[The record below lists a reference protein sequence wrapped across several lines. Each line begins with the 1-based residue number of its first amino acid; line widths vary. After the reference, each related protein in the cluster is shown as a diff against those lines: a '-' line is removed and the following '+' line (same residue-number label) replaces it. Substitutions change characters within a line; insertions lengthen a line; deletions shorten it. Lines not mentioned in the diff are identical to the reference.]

1 MSGRGGVRETRGGE
15 LGRDDGSS
23 SSGASGSGTATRGG
37 VEREAHTRDD
47 APPSVVPESSTAP
60 PPSGPESSAASPP
73 SSRRGSHA
81 PSLTTLVR
89 RALDEALTADE
100 KRAGCTLLVGVS
112 GGPDSMALVHA
123 LARES
128 AREHARAATRDAR
141 AAARAAARANATPAT
156 PASPA
161 TPAPFRVAAC
171 GIDHGLREAARAEL
185 RLAAELCA
193 SLGVPFTVRR
203 VDLGPGPGNL
213 QARARAARY
222 AALEEHAARLA
233 SEHGGAVLLATA
245 HHADDRAETFVLRLL
260 RGAGLNGLAVL
271 PLREGNRVRPL
282 LRARRHDI
290 DLHLER
296 HHVPFARDPSN
307 HDPRFT
313 RVRVRHEVLPL
324 LASLDPRVVEHL
336 SALADELVSLRR
348 AGAFTPTPGSA
359 MHALSPQDPDTP
371 PDSLP
376 DDAPALGRR
385 VREALARLGPA
396 SPRKMA
402 VRLPKRRVATYDHE
416 ADQPVT
422 SEVRAREDRD
432 TPGDS
437 SDSFPKP
444 PRKLP

>member
-1 MSGRGGVRETRGGE
+1 
-15 LGRDDGSS
+15 
-23 SSGASGSGTATRGG
+23 
-37 VEREAHTRDD
+37 
-47 APPSVVPESSTAP
+47 
-60 PPSGPESSAASPP
+60 
-73 SSRRGSHA
+73 
-81 PSLTTLVR
+81 
-89 RALDEALTADE
+89 
-100 KRAGCTLLVGVS
+100 
-112 GGPDSMALVHA
+112 
-123 LARES
+123 
-128 AREHARAATRDAR
+128 
-141 AAARAAARANATPAT
+141 
-156 PASPA
+156 
-161 TPAPFRVAAC
+161 VAAC

-193 SLGVPFTVRR
+193 SLGVPFATRR
-203 VDLGPGPGNL
+203 VELGPGPGNL

-222 AALEEHAARLA
+222 AALEDHAARLA

-271 PLREGNRVRPL
+271 PLREGHRIRPL
-282 LRARRHDI
+282 LRARRRDI
-290 DLHLER
+290 DLHLTR
-296 HHVPFARDPSN
+296 HQVPFAHDPSN
-307 HDPRFT
+307 DDPRFT
-313 RVRVRHEVLPL
+313 RVRVRHELLPL

-348 AGAFTPTPGSA
+348 AGAFAPAPGSPRL
-359 MHALSPQDPDTP
+359 ALSSQDQDAP

-376 DDAPALGRR
+376 EDTPALGRR

-422 SEVRAREDRD
+422 SEISSLEHRD

-437 SDSFPKP
+437 LDSFPRP